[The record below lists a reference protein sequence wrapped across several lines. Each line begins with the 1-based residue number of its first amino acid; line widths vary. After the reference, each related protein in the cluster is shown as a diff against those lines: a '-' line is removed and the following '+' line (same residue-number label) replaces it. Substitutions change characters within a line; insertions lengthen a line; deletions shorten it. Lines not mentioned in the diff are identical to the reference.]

1 MNRNQV
7 LVIVPAYNEESTI
20 QEVVEELCRN
30 NYSVLVVS
38 DGSTDNT
45 AALATASGAQVL
57 NLAAN
62 LGVGGA
68 LRAGFRFACQ
78 KKYQAVV
85 QVDADGQHPIG
96 AIQDLIDAAEDNQA
110 HLVIGSRFLTDE
122 TSMHVGKMRRFVMY
136 VLAWSASRATQTPI
150 TDATSGF
157 RIITQPLLEEFSH
170 SFPVNYLGDTY
181 EALISAGRAGY
192 LVCEIPAPMRSRLVG
207 ESSAKPFQAL
217 KFTLKA
223 LGIVFLR
230 LSPRLAEYKRLS

>member
-96 AIQDLIDAAEDNQA
+96 AIQDLIDAVA
-110 HLVIGSRFLTDE
+110 
-122 TSMHVGKMRRFVMY
+122 
-136 VLAWSASRATQTPI
+136 
-150 TDATSGF
+150 
-157 RIITQPLLEEFSH
+157 
-170 SFPVNYLGDTY
+170 
-181 EALISAGRAGY
+181 
-192 LVCEIPAPMRSRLVG
+192 
-207 ESSAKPFQAL
+207 
-217 KFTLKA
+217 
-223 LGIVFLR
+223 
-230 LSPRLAEYKRLS
+230 